1 MPIDGNTRLY
11 AVIGDPVSAV
21 RSPEWFNGLFARQ
34 GLNAVLVP
42 MLVAQADL
50 KGVFAGLKRVGNLDG
65 LVVTMPHKGPMC
77 DLLDELDPAA
87 RTVGAVNAARR
98 LPDGRWL
105 GDMFDGR
112 GCVEGLRAQGHEVAG
127 RSVFLLGTGAAGS
140 AVAFALAEAG
150 VTRLAIDDLD
160 VARRA
165 RVAERVQAAFPSVP
179 VRAEKLGGGA
189 QHDIAINATPLGMR
203 PDDPLPFDPSALPD
217 STLVVDVIT
226 KPEIT
231 PLLQRAEQT
240 GHRVHTGKHMHAGQA
255 VEAARFF
262 GFEPGR

>member
-34 GLNAVLVP
+34 GINAVLVP
-42 MLVAQADL
+42 MHVAQADL
-50 KGVFAGLKRVGNLDG
+50 KGVFAELKRVGNLDG
-65 LVVTMPHKGPMC
+65 LVVTMPHKGSMC
-77 DLLDELDPAA
+77 DLLDEQGPAA
-87 RTVGAVNAARR
+87 RIVGAVNAARR

-140 AVAFALAEAG
+140 AVAFALAQAG
-150 VTRLAIDDLD
+150 VARLAIDDLD
-160 VARRA
+160 VARRT

-179 VRAEKLGGGA
+179 VRAEKPGSGA
-189 QHDIAINATPLGMR
+189 QYDIAINATPLGMR

-217 STLVVDVIT
+217 STLVVDVVT

-255 VEAARFF
+255 LEAARFF
-262 GFEPGR
+262 GFDPGR